1 MFTLLVHS
9 AALSYFFPSFS
20 VLFVLEIFI
29 NIRFLLYVL
38 SCSHY
43 HYFRV
48 IHLIRYIRV
57 IKRFQNDG
65 SKDPRALKMTPKEIM
80 SLRFLRAV
88 LEEWGVSQSIGLGEI
103 LSLLPAYLSSSP
115 PSQGSGNSISSS
127 SSSSSGSSSSSS
139 VLEEVCTVCGAS
151 ILFILPSKENGTPV
165 CTSACK
171 SCGTLFDRC
180 CTTFQT
186 IGFDA
191 LTSGNVLSCSVCSSM
206 GLVHNNNRAVLTA
219 IAQDTSKRKSNS
231 KEEKKESTNKKKSRS
246 SVNVKNVLTGATDD
260 LDSKASDSRRE
271 YDWYWWDRK
280 APYCPYCSIL
290 MLPLV

>member
-1 MFTLLVHS
+1 V
-9 AALSYFFPSFS
+9 
-20 VLFVLEIFI
+20 
-29 NIRFLLYVL
+29 
-38 SCSHY
+38 
-43 HYFRV
+43 
-48 IHLIRYIRV
+48 
-57 IKRFQNDG
+57 

-80 SLRFLRAV
+80 SLRFLKAV

-103 LSLLPAYLSSSP
+103 LSLLPAYSNSSSP
-115 PSQGSGNSISSS
+115 SQHSGGSISNKVSSS
-127 SSSSSGSSSSSS
+127 SHTSSSGGNNSSSS
-139 VLEEVCTVCGAS
+139 VLEEVCTVCSAS
-151 ILFILPSKENGTPV
+151 ILFSLPSKENGAPV

-171 SCGTLFDRC
+171 NCGTLFDRC

-206 GLVHNNNRAVLTA
+206 GLVHNSNRTVSTE

-231 KEEKKESTNKKKSRS
+231 KEEIKDSINKKKSRV
-246 SVNVKNVLTGATDD
+246 SVNAKNILTGANDD
-260 LDSKASDSRRE
+260 LDSEAVDIRRE
-271 YDWYWWDRK
+271 FDWYWWDRK